1 MKQNKIDQAIEDIK
15 LGVPVIVVDDFDREN
30 EGDIIIAVE
39 KITKDNLLFL
49 MQKAGG
55 LMCIAAG
62 GEIIDKLELPMMVT
76 NSTDKNGTP
85 FTVSIDAAEG
95 TTTGMSIDDRLK
107 TLSVF
112 INDNSKPEDL
122 SRPGHLFPLRA
133 KDGLLKERRG
143 HTESGALLAI
153 LAGLKPAAVI
163 VEMMNTDGTM
173 KKGQQIMDFAK
184 ENNLLVISVE
194 ELYNYTYND

>member
-1 MKQNKIDQAIEDIK
+1 MKQNKIYQAIEDIK
-15 LGVPVIVVDDFDREN
+15 AGIPVIVVDDFDREN
-30 EGDIIIAVE
+30 EGDLIVAVE

-55 LMCIAAG
+55 LMCIASS
-62 GEIIDKLELPMMVT
+62 GEILDRLEIPLMVT

-85 FTVSIDAAEG
+85 FTVSIDAADG

-107 TLSVF
+107 TLSTF
-112 INDNSKPEDL
+112 ISDDSKPEDL

-143 HTESGALLAI
+143 HTESGVLLAI
-153 LAGLKPAAVI
+153 LAGLKPASVI
-163 VEMMNTDGTM
+163 VEMMNKNGTM
-173 KKGQQIMDFAK
+173 KKGTDLFAFALEHCLK
-184 ENNLLVISVE
+184 IISVE
-194 ELYNYTYND
+194 ELYDYTYNV